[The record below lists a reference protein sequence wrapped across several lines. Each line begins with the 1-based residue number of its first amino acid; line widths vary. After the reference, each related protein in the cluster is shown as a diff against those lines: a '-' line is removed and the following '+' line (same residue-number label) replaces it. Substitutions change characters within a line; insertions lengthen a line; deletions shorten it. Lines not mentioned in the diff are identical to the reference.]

1 MVELKTVREAP
12 YLRKQ
17 HMMALYRDA
26 RLIKSKLEMLLLATV
41 QPNKVSCWHHMP
53 MLKCSVLF
61 EIICGGYT
69 QTNQTQQKPVCRPP
83 HQLRDVVFLLFFF
96 CFNVLRLLL

>member
-17 HMMALYRDA
+17 HMMALCRDA
-26 RLIKSKLEMLLLATV
+26 RLIKYKLEMLLLATV

-61 EIICGGYT
+61 
-69 QTNQTQQKPVCRPP
+69 
-83 HQLRDVVFLLFFF
+83 
-96 CFNVLRLLL
+96 